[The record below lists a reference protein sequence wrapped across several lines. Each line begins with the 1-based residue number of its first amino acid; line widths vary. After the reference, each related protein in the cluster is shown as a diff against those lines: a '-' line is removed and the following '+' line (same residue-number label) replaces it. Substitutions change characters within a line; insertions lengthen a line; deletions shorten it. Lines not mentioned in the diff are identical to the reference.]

1 MDNRK
6 IVAGV
11 LTALAAG
18 AAISLILSTKKGKE
32 ASKKL
37 LKRGNDLSA
46 DLKGKFNDFVDQIQD
61 KVQGILK

>member
-6 IVAGV
+6 IVAGI

-18 AAISLILSTKKGKE
+18 AAISLILSTKKGKQ
-32 ASKKL
+32 AGKKL
-37 LKRGNDLSA
+37 LQRGSDLSA
-46 DLKGKFNDFVDQIQD
+46 DLKGKFNDFVDQMQD

>member
-6 IVAGV
+6 MVAGI

-18 AAISLILSTKKGKE
+18 AAVSLILSTKKGKQ
-32 ASKKL
+32 AGRKL
-37 LKRGNDLSA
+37 LKRSSDLSSE
-46 DLKGKFNDFVDQIQD
+46 LKGKFNDFVDQMQD

>member
-11 LTALAAG
+11 LTAIAAG
-18 AAISLILSTKKGKE
+18 AAVSLILSTKKGKQ
-32 ASKKL
+32 AGRKL
-37 LKRGNDLSA
+37 LKRTGDLSSE
-46 DLKGKFNDFVDQIQD
+46 LKGKFSDFVDSMQG